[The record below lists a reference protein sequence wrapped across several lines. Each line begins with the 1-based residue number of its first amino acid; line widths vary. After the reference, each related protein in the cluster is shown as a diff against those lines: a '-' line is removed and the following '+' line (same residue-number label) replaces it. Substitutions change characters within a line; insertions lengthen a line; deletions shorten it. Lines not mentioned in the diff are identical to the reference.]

1 MNLII
6 VENYDE
12 ISKLAAENIKDVI
25 TRNPKAI
32 LGLATGSTPI
42 GTYKELIKM
51 NKNNEIDFSEI
62 KTVNL
67 DEYIG
72 LSEKDSQSY
81 RYFMNENLFNHIN
94 IKKENTFVPN
104 GLAKNI
110 EEETKNYD
118 KKIDEL
124 GGIDIQILGVG
135 TNGHIAFNE
144 PSDVLTSATHL
155 TNLTESTIN
164 ANSRFFNSAE
174 EVPKTAITM
183 GLGQIMKS
191 KKILLLAYGENKAEV
206 IKEVLSGKI
215 TSKNPATMLQMHKD
229 VTIIVDK
236 TIGDLIKTA
245 NINL

>member
-1 MNLII
+1 MKLIV

-12 ISKLAAENIKDVI
+12 MSRVAAIKIKEVIESKPD
-25 TRNPKAI
+25 AI

-51 NKNNEIDFSEI
+51 NKAGELDFSNVI
-62 KTVNL
+62 TVNL

-72 LSEKDSQSY
+72 LSEKNTQSY

-94 IKKENTFVPN
+94 IKKENTFIPN

-110 EEETKNYD
+110 KEETKKYD
-118 KKIDEL
+118 EKIEEL
-124 GGIDIQILGVG
+124 GGTDIQILGIG
-135 TNGHIAFNE
+135 SNGHIAFNE
-144 PSDVLTSATHL
+144 PNDYLIAGSHL
-155 TNLTESTIN
+155 TNLAKSTID
-164 ANSRFFNSAE
+164 ANSRFFNSID

-191 KKILLLAYGENKAEV
+191 KKILLLASGESKAEA

-215 TSKNPATMLQMHKD
+215 TTNNPATMLQMHRD
-229 VTIIVDK
+229 VTLIIDK
-236 TIGDLIKTA
+236 KIEELI
-245 NINL
+245 I

>member
-1 MNLII
+1 MNVII

-12 ISKLAAENIKDVI
+12 MSRLAAINIKDVI
-25 TRNPKAI
+25 TENPNAI

-51 NKNNEIDFSEI
+51 NSDNEIDFSKV
-62 KTVNL
+62 KTINL

-72 LSEKDSQSY
+72 LSEKNTQSY

-94 IKKENTFVPN
+94 IKKENTFLPN
-104 GLAKNI
+104 GLAKDI
-110 EEETKNYD
+110 QEETKNYD

-124 GGIDIQILGVG
+124 GGIDIQILGIG

-144 PSDVLTSATHL
+144 PGDILTSGTHL

-164 ANSRFFNSAE
+164 ANSRFFNSIE

-206 IKEVLSGKI
+206 VKEVLSGKI
-215 TSKNPATMLQMHKD
+215 TSRNPATMLQMHTD

-236 TIGDLIKTA
+236 TIGDLLK
-245 NINL
+245 ND